1 MRVKEKIFTLL
12 QLEIIYELEN
22 SSGLKR
28 KIFTLLQ
35 LEIADISQSPKE
47 LYNLKI
53 HWLKVNFGLTYKIRL
68 NFKSVHNIA
77 FFIVSYSCIGI
88 C

>member
-28 KIFTLLQ
+28 KFFTLLQ

-47 LYNLKI
+47 LYNLKNS
-53 HWLKVNFGLTYKIRL
+53 L
-68 NFKSVHNIA
+68 A
-77 FFIVSYSCIGI
+77 
-88 C
+88 

>member
-1 MRVKEKIFTLL
+1 MRVKEKIITLL

-28 KIFTLLQ
+28 KFFTLLQ

-53 HWLKVNFGLTYKIRL
+53 HWLKVNFGFTYKIRL
-68 NFKSVHNIA
+68 NFESVHNI
-77 FFIVSYSCIGI
+77 VLYSIL
-88 C
+88 